1 MNRSG
6 RFLAAAL
13 VVGLSCSALAA
24 QDAKDKGDAATPK
37 GKKDDGKIPT
47 KDQMLTAGTLSG
59 TLVKLDEDKKFSL
72 SVTYYDIDP
81 GKLQSLNQYYVQQ
94 VADISRIRNNP
105 LEVQRRVA
113 QLDLEIARRKQDLSR
128 KVTKDVEL
136 QAEDKVKVRSLK
148 PLITYDDKGEIV
160 QHSKEDLKKLAAG
173 GPKLPGVGP
182 TYPASY
188 DKLKEQQKLI
198 VFLAKQ
204 KAPTPPPAKKGADA
218 PAGEL
223 FQSRPRVVAIVIA
236 EEVAPPK

>member
-37 GKKDDGKIPT
+37 GKKDDKILT
-47 KDQMLTAGTLSG
+47 KDKMLTAGTLSG
-59 TLVKLDEDKKFSL
+59 TLAKLDEDKKFSL
-72 SVTYYDIDP
+72 SVTYYDIDA
-81 GKLQSLNQYYVQQ
+81 GKVQGHQKYYVEQ
-94 VADISRIRNNP
+94 VAQINQIRNNP

-113 QLDLEIARRKQDLSR
+113 QLQLEMTRRNQDIYQ

-148 PLITYDDKGEIV
+148 PLVTYDDKGEVV
-160 QHSKEDLKKLAAG
+160 QYSKDDLKKLAAG
-173 GPKLPGVGP
+173 APKLPGVGT
-182 TYPASY
+182 TYPTTY
-188 DKLKEQQKLI
+188 DKLQTQQKLI
-198 VFLAKQ
+198 VYLAKP
-204 KAPTPPPAKKGADA
+204 KSPPPAKKGADA
-218 PAGEL
+218 TGGEL
-223 FQSRPRVVAIVIA
+223 FQQRPRVVAIVIT

>member
-13 VVGLSCSALAA
+13 VVGLSYSALAA

-37 GKKDDGKIPT
+37 GKKDDKILT
-47 KDQMLTAGTLSG
+47 KDKLLTAGTLSG
-59 TLVKLDEDKKFSL
+59 TLAKLDEDKKFSL
-72 SVTYYDIDP
+72 SVTYYDIDA
-81 GKLQSLNQYYVQQ
+81 GKVQANQQHYVN
-94 VADISRIRNNP
+94 RINQINQLRN
-105 LEVQRRVA
+105 LVEAQRQLA
-113 QLDLEIARRKQDLSR
+113 QLQAEMIQRNQNIYQ

-148 PLITYDDKGEIV
+148 PLVTYDDKGEVV
-160 QHSKEDLKKLAAG
+160 QYSKEDLKKLAAD

-198 VFLAKQ
+198 VFLAKP
-204 KAPTPPPAKKGADA
+204 KTPTPPPAKKGADA